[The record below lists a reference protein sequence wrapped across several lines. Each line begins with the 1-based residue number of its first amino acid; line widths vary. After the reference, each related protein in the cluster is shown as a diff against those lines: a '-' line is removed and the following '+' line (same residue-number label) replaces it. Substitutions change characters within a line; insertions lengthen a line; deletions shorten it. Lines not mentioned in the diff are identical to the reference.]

1 MAAPVFH
8 TRAGRFFRRMLKK
21 PASVVQTLN
30 VPQRVRFGLS
40 LAAALL
46 DSLFEHPA
54 SMFASRIGSFT
65 QKILIPLRTRR
76 LPHRQRPTTD
86 RSHKYNT
93 PLARS
98 VRLRGEFARKV
109 KKNRSG
115 GGSREFLCLLWRSW
129 RGFRLPAPLS
139 RPAHHPYA

>member
-1 MAAPVFH
+1 
-8 TRAGRFFRRMLKK
+8 MLKK

-40 LAAALL
+40 LVAALL

-109 KKNRSG
+109 KKTGAGAGPESSYVYCG
-115 GGSREFLCLLWRSW
+115 GLGGVL
-129 RGFRLPAPLS
+129 GFPPLS
-139 RPAHHPYA
+139 AGPLTTPTPDLDSLECSSRRASALL